1 MWTHIARQLRGRP
14 RTEALTIAAVCYC
27 LINDT
32 VRAGIAA
39 DIAITEATDAG
50 DEPPTLAAMP
60 GRPRIGHRAR
70 PDPPRPH
77 RHPPRHLTGT
87 HPAGVRAGCGHRLV
101 WCLPVRGRRRTRCD
115 GGCRLRRA

>member
-50 DEPPTLAAMP
+50 DEPPTLAAMLLAALESGIEP
-60 GRPRIGHRAR
+60 ALIRRV
-70 PDPPRPH
+70 
-77 RHPPRHLTGT
+77 LTDT
-87 HPAGVRAGCGHRLV
+87 HPG
-101 WCLPVRGRRRTRCD
+101 T
-115 GGCRLRRA
+115 